1 MHFIIIKG
9 VIEII
14 QNFKIKKHVK
24 EIFGDYVV
32 YSENTNDLYD
42 KLVDASKT
50 ITSDFIKDS
59 MNYVSKNHTYENR
72 IKNLINLIWIIGF

>member
-1 MHFIIIKG
+1 LHFIIIKG

-72 IKNLINLIWIIGF
+72 IKNLINLI